1 MPFIEIKDLV
11 FAYDEGERKIF
22 DGFSLNIEKGS
33 YTAIIGHNGSGKS
46 TLAKL
51 FCGILLPDSGEVRVN
66 GMSTADEEK
75 LYEIR
80 KSCGMIFQNPDN
92 QLVASVVE
100 EDVAFA
106 PENLGVPPKEIR
118 EIVDKTLKIV
128 GMEEY
133 KLHATH
139 KLSGGQKQ
147 RVAIA
152 GVLAMMPDCIIFDEA
167 TAMLDPEGRREIAK
181 TMRELNREKGI
192 TVITITH
199 YMNEAVEA
207 DRVVVLNEGELFLD
221 GTPTEVFAKGEELR
235 SVGLATP
242 QITELFDL
250 LRDDGYELRD
260 GVLHT
265 MEAADEIEAY
275 LKKRFLKRKQ

>member
-1 MPFIEIKDLV
+1 
-11 FAYDEGERKIF
+11 
-22 DGFSLNIEKGS
+22 
-33 YTAIIGHNGSGKS
+33 
-46 TLAKL
+46 
-51 FCGILLPDSGEVRVN
+51 
-66 GMSTADEEK
+66 
-75 LYEIR
+75 
-80 KSCGMIFQNPDN
+80 
-92 QLVASVVE
+92 
-100 EDVAFA
+100 
-106 PENLGVPPKEIR
+106 
-118 EIVDKTLKIV
+118 
-128 GMEEY
+128 
-133 KLHATH
+133 
-139 KLSGGQKQ
+139 
-147 RVAIA
+147 
-152 GVLAMMPDCIIFDEA
+152 MMPDCIIFDEA

-275 LKKRFLKRKQ
+275 LKKRLLKRKQ